1 MKKYFIFLIMLS
13 LAVTWTACEN
23 WTSSVDPLIDKVE
36 DERLNTEDAMSFL
49 MTGIKARFADT
60 VDDLFVC
67 ADLLSD
73 QMVFDPNVP
82 FATYPTYNE
91 LETGIVR
98 YDNNSVDAPFDDLGE
113 LRFFADNLIERA
125 AGITFVDADLEAL
138 VTYTGKF
145 YGAYARF
152 LYAAY
157 FGLTQTQGGA
167 TIDAGPFIAS
177 AQLYADAV
185 TLFEEAIASTSDAA
199 EIRLINSLIARI
211 YLYQNNFAKAKE
223 YADKGM
229 VDGDDVF
236 QSEYTPE
243 ADNFYRQQAGA
254 GRQQAVLDDRFFDY
268 VKADPAEAVRVEF
281 DSVLAND
288 ETRYFYYQTKYPA
301 FASPMPMMTWQ
312 ENALMLAECALEG
325 QGGDAAAL
333 VNAVRASHGLDA
345 LAAVDK
351 AAVQVERDK
360 ELMCQG
366 NRLPDQRRWGIW
378 HLGAGTWQYLPLTES
393 EHNAN
398 ENLEDV

>member
-49 MTGIKARFADT
+49 ITGIKARFADT

-73 QMVFDPNVP
+73 QTVFDSNVP
-82 FATYPTYNE
+82 FATYPTFNE
-91 LETGIVR
+91 LEVGIIR
-98 YDNNSVDAPFDDLGE
+98 YDNNSVDTPFDDLGE

-125 AGITFVDADLEAL
+125 AGITFTDVAFEAQ

-145 YGAYARF
+145 YGGYARF

-157 FGLTQTQGGA
+157 FGLTQTEGGA
-167 TIDAGPFIAS
+167 TIDAGPFIPAD
-177 AQLYADAV
+177 QLYADAV
-185 TLFEEAIASTSDAA
+185 TLFEEAIASASDEA
-199 EIRLINSLIARI
+199 EIRLINSLIARV

-229 VDGDDVF
+229 IEGDVVF
-236 QSEYTPE
+236 QAEYTPE
-243 ADNFYRQQAGA
+243 ADNYYRQQAGA
-254 GRQQAVLDDRFFDY
+254 GRQQAVLDDRFYTY
-268 VKADPAEAVRVEF
+268 VEEDPTEAVRVQF
-281 DSVLAND
+281 DSVKAND
-288 ETRYFYYQTKYPA
+288 ESRYFYYQTKYPD
-301 FASPMPMMTWQ
+301 FSSPMPMMTWQ
-312 ENALMLAECALEG
+312 ENTLMLAECALEG
-325 QGGDAAAL
+325 LGGDAAAL
-333 VNAVRASHGLDA
+333 VNEVRASHGLAD
-345 LAAVDK
+345 LATVDK

-366 NRLPDQRRWGIW
+366 NRLPDQRRWDIW
-378 HLGAGTWQYLPLTES
+378 HLGAGTWQYLPLMEN
-393 EHNAN
+393 ERNAN
-398 ENLEDV
+398 ENLDDV